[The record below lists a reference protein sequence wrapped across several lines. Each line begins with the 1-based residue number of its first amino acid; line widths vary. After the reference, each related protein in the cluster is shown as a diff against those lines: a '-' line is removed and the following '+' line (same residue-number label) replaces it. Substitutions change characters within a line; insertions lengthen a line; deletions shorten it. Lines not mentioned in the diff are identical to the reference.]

1 METALIVLGVLGVLG
16 YLAAKRISAAAAQ
29 LGQGLA
35 QGLASAAGITT
46 VTLTPTSSPNLGQF
60 SLGPKDSLVFNLYPP
75 PAGQVWKFAADTGMN
90 VGAITATSATFMPAP
105 NAPATP
111 MNVYANLVLGAA
123 TAAPVSTYTASVTV
137 TPATPAPAQ
146 GNVNPPSP

>member
-1 METALIVLGVLGVLG
+1 METALIILGVLGVVG
-16 YLAAKRISAAAAQ
+16 YFAAKKISAAATQ

-35 QGLASAAGITT
+35 QGLASGVGITST
-46 VTLTPTSSPNLGQF
+46 TITTSSPPNLGQF
-60 SLGPKDSLVFNLYPP
+60 GLGPNDSLVLNVYPA